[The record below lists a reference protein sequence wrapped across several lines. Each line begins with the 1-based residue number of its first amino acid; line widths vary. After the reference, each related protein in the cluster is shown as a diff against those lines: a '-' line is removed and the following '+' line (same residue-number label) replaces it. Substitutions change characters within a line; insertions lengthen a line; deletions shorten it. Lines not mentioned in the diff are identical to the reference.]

1 MPRRTVVF
9 GGAGF
14 VGCNLAAALAERGD
28 EVVLFDRTP
37 PPAAAR
43 PNAEIL
49 TADVRDRSQVAAA
62 IRRGTDCVV
71 WGAAITA
78 DAARDASDPEGVLET
93 NLAALVPVLR
103 CAREAGVRRVL
114 NLGSAAAYGE
124 AAFRQAPLAEDDPAP
139 DPRSLYALTK
149 FAGERLCARLAEL
162 WGLDVVSVR
171 LSAVF
176 GPWERR
182 TGARDTPSLFL
193 QLMALAER
201 GETARLAR
209 PSVRD
214 WLYAPDMA
222 RAALALLDAPRL
234 EHRLYNVGP
243 GAAYSVLD
251 WGQRLAARRPG
262 FACRLAQPGETP
274 NVDPQ
279 GARDRAPLA
288 VARLAAE
295 TGFAARFGLEAS
307 VAHLDEWARAH
318 PGWFGE
324 AG

>member
-1 MPRRTVVF
+1 MSRRTVVF

-28 EVVLFDRTP
+28 EVVLFDRTA
-37 PPAAAR
+37 PPAAAG
-43 PNAEIL
+43 PCGEIV
-49 TADVRDRSQVAAA
+49 TADVRDRHQVAAA
-62 IRRGTDCVV
+62 IRRGTDGVV

-78 DAARDASDPEGVLET
+78 DAARDASEPEAVLET

-103 CAREAGVRRVL
+103 RAREAGVRRIL
-114 NLGSAAAYGE
+114 NLGSAAADGE
-124 AAFRQAPLAEDDPAP
+124 AAFRGAPLAEDDPAP
-139 DPRSLYALTK
+139 DPHSLYALTK

-162 WGLDVVSVR
+162 WALDVVSVR

-176 GPWERR
+176 GPWERP
-182 TGARDTPSLFL
+182 TGARDTPSPFL
-193 QLMALAER
+193 QLMALADR
-201 GETARLAR
+201 GEAARLAR

-214 WLYAPDMA
+214 WLYAPDAA

-234 EHRLYNVGP
+234 AHRLYNVGP

-251 WGQRLAARRPG
+251 WGRRLATRRPG
-262 FACRLAQPGETP
+262 FDCRLAGPGETP

-279 GARDRAPLA
+279 GSRDRAPLA
-288 VARLAAE
+288 VARLVAE
-295 TGFAARFGLEAS
+295 TGFAARFDLEAS
-307 VAHLDEWARAH
+307 VVHLDEWARAH
-318 PGWFGE
+318 PGWFGR